1 MAGVPAAASAAPTW
15 TKAVTLAPSG
25 RESAPPQIAVTP
37 KGEAVAV
44 WQGGRPDWQGGRPDG
59 IQVASRRPGGGWMPP
74 VTLMATRGPG
84 EPDVVATARKAV
96 VVWTGPSE
104 GRRGGGSAVFAATR
118 LPGGRWSRPKN
129 ISAERQGYHEP
140 EGREPQVAITRRG
153 EAIAMWTA
161 HDERHATNS
170 FIRTAAQP
178 LGGSWS
184 SPVGLPGSVEGEQ
197 PLVEVTPKGEAVA
210 IWHADY
216 NEESGLEA
224 ASRSAEGKWSAV
236 KRLSHPGSIPRPQL
250 AMTSKGE
257 AVAIWRLEGEGRD
270 LGLQVATRKPGLPW
284 KVRTFASS
292 EGEGF
297 SFPEIATGPG
307 GTAAVTWTRSLFS
320 AGEEEVVV
328 ARHPPSGEWTQP
340 ARLFGDE
347 LQLPKQMH
355 TKLAVSDRGEWIA
368 VWQSFG
374 YAPRG
379 STVEAST
386 RGRGQLWRA
395 PVRLS
400 GSRAAPEYG
409 SQEQPSIAVAPNGEV
424 FALWQFYNGTRWVIQ
439 GATRK

>member
-1 MAGVPAAASAAPTW
+1 
-15 TKAVTLAPSG
+15 
-25 RESAPPQIAVTP
+25 
-37 KGEAVAV
+37 
-44 WQGGRPDWQGGRPDG
+44 
-59 IQVASRRPGGGWMPP
+59 MPP
-74 VTLMATRGPG
+74 VTLMAARGLG

-96 VVWTGPSE
+96 VVWSGAA
-104 GRRGGGSAVFAATR
+104 RGAEVVFAATR

-129 ISAERQGYHEP
+129 ISAERQRYNEP

-170 FIRTAAQP
+170 FIRTATQP

-224 ASRSAEGKWSAV
+224 ASRSVGGKWSAV

-292 EGEGF
+292 EAEGF
-297 SFPEIATGPG
+297 SYPELATEPD
-307 GTAAVTWTRSLFS
+307 GTAAAAWTRSNFP
-320 AGEEEVVV
+320 AREETVVV
-328 ARHPPSGEWTQP
+328 ATHAPSGEWTQP
-340 ARLFGDE
+340 AGLFGGE

-355 TKLAVSDRGEWIA
+355 AKLAVTSRGEWIA
-368 VWQSFG
+368 VWQSYG

-386 RGRGQLWRA
+386 RGRGQPWGA
-395 PVRLS
+395 AVRLS

-409 SQEQPSIAVAPNGEV
+409 SQEQPSVAVAPNGEV

-439 GATRK
+439 AATRRTSSDPR